1 VLFEL
6 LLIYKTDQFWLQRE
20 CRKVLYNALYKCT
33 TKGLLGSLQANTYR
47 LFHFWCCHL
56 RSVKRRPDPE
66 RLTVNRPNELGHV
79 VFAVYIRVILLVK
92 VEGAQG
98 EGEPADST
106 PETAS
111 GKKQSVHE

>member
-1 VLFEL
+1 M
-6 LLIYKTDQFWLQRE
+6 
-20 CRKVLYNALYKCT
+20 LYT
-33 TKGLLGSLQANTYR
+33 TKGLLGNLQANTYR

-66 RLTVNRPNELGHV
+66 RLSVNRPNELGHV
-79 VFAVYIRVILLVK
+79 VLAVYIRVILLVK

-111 GKKQSVHE
+111 GKEPKVFMSKLTNELCAAYDVSTTHLSGHLK